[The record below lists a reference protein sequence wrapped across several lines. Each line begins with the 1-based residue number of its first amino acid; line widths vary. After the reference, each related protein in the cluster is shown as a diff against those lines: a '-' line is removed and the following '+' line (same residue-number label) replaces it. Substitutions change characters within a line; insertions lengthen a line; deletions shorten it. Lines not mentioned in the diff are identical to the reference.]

1 MSRRAAI
8 ITIGLLLALLLGSN
22 LWWFYQFIDI
32 AVTEKYHLIMLDDRL
47 RAMQAAHKVMPS
59 LAADLQQE
67 EVIRRVE
74 SALQDP
80 LGTFEEEGWVVVDG
94 ISLRFD
100 EAGRLAEAAPTWE

>member
-8 ITIGLLLALLLGSN
+8 ITICLLLALLLGSN

-32 AVTEKYHLIMLDDRL
+32 GVTEKYHLILLDDRL
-47 RAMQAAHKVMPS
+47 RAMQAAHKVIPS

-74 SALQDP
+74 SALEDP
-80 LGTFEEEGWVVVDG
+80 LGTFEKEGWVVVG
-94 ISLRFD
+94 AISLRFD
-100 EAGRLAEAAPTWE
+100 EAGHLSEVGPLWY